1 MVWLDNSRIIA
12 TFAVVFLHVA
22 GFFLN
27 AGMDSQY
34 WWFGNIFSSFSKWCI
49 PVFVM
54 ISGALL
60 LSPDKTE
67 SMETFY
73 RKRVSKIFIPI
84 LFWSMLYSLGA
95 QWQGIL
101 NSKEIPILE
110 FLNHYFFLQPTG
122 HMWFFYMIIPL
133 YLLTPFF
140 RKIVANSTRREIFKL
155 VVLSFMIA
163 IFASVY
169 DTVRARGYANI
180 TNWFYSYIPYYFL
193 GYLIRTDKRCIS
205 KTILWSVFLFSSCL
219 TTIGYYILSSLDAG
233 TYFYGYLS
241 VTVIP
246 ASVSIMY
253 LLKFWTKPIINDHVT
268 RTLSLL
274 TLGIYLIHPFFWSMT
289 IKSGYITLD
298 LNPAVSVPVT
308 SIIIFSVSLI
318 VVWCIYKVPYL
329 KRII

>member
-110 FLNHYFFLQPTG
+110 FLNHYFL
-122 HMWFFYMIIPL
+122 
-133 YLLTPFF
+133 
-140 RKIVANSTRREIFKL
+140 
-155 VVLSFMIA
+155 
-163 IFASVY
+163 
-169 DTVRARGYANI
+169 
-180 TNWFYSYIPYYFL
+180 
-193 GYLIRTDKRCIS
+193 
-205 KTILWSVFLFSSCL
+205 
-219 TTIGYYILSSLDAG
+219 
-233 TYFYGYLS
+233 
-241 VTVIP
+241 
-246 ASVSIMY
+246 
-253 LLKFWTKPIINDHVT
+253 
-268 RTLSLL
+268 
-274 TLGIYLIHPFFWSMT
+274 
-289 IKSGYITLD
+289 
-298 LNPAVSVPVT
+298 
-308 SIIIFSVSLI
+308 
-318 VVWCIYKVPYL
+318 
-329 KRII
+329 